1 MQEEEELPA
10 GWRRFKQTT
19 EKEIDRGWR
28 GLNGSELRKLTA
40 DDTDPKKRVGLNRG
54 LHGFKRMT
62 HMIHEELS
70 RSIIGIA
77 MAVLNELKPD
87 LDEKLYERALV
98 IELRQCGHRVEAQRV
113 FPVSYHGQVIGSL
126 TPDLIV
132 DDAIIVDAKVVAAFT
147 DAHIAQMVG
156 YLAITGLELALL
168 LNFKNARLE
177 WKRVV
182 REVKRDSP
190 TPNLQV

>member
-1 MQEEEELPA
+1 MQEEDKLTADCPPWRAGCGYRRMQEQEELAA

-19 EKEIDRGWR
+19 EKEID
-28 GLNGSELRKLTA
+28 
-40 DDTDPKKRVGLNRG
+40 RG

-77 MAVLNELKPD
+77 MAVLNELKPG

-190 TPNLQV
+190 PPNLQI